1 MSQALRVLRPI
12 TITSA
17 MLTAHNVPEPATGA
31 DPDPAAYSAATT
43 YALAARCHVSSTHM
57 IYESVQAGNIA
68 HDPTTDTTNT
78 WWVAVGATNRWRMF
92 DQRNTSQTTRTGG
105 MDVSLTPGEV
115 YNGVALL
122 NMALVNSVQVTMV
135 EGGVTTV
142 YDTTTS
148 LQDPPTVGDYY
159 EYCFDP
165 ILQKDS
171 LILTDL
177 PSYGTA
183 VLRVQ
188 FSTGSP
194 TDVAAV
200 GVMTV
205 GQVKD
210 IGTGVQMGA
219 RVGIQD
225 YSVKQANAYGDY
237 TIVERAFA
245 KRASFEM
252 WVPRNKVDSV
262 QTLLA
267 GVRAVPCVWI
277 ASDFYQ
283 STVIFG
289 FYKDFDVTISY
300 YDYSVLTLSLEG
312 LT

>member
-1 MSQALRVLRPI
+1 MTQALRLLRPI

-17 MLTAHNVPEPATGA
+17 MLTAHNVPEPATG
-31 DPDPAAYSAATT
+31 DTPDPAAYSAATT
-43 YALAARCHVSSTHM
+43 YTLAARCHVASTHM

-68 HDPTTDTTNT
+68 HDPTTDTTQT
-78 WWVAVGATNRWRMF
+78 WWVVVGATNRWRMF

-105 MDVSLTPGEV
+105 MDVSAAPGEV
-115 YNGVALL
+115 YNGIALL

-165 ILQKDS
+165 ILQRDS

-183 VLRVQ
+183 VLRVK
-188 FSTGSP
+188 FFTGSP
-194 TDVAAV
+194 SDVASV

-205 GQVKD
+205 GRVKD
-210 IGTGVQMGA
+210 IGRGVHYGA
-219 RVGIQD
+219 KLGIQD
-225 YSVKQANAYGDY
+225 YSVKQVNAYGDY
-237 TIVERAFA
+237 TIVERAYS
-245 KRASFEM
+245 KRTSFEM
-252 WVPRNKVDSV
+252 WVPRAQVDSA

-267 GVRAVPCVWI
+267 SVRAVPCVWI
-277 ASDFYQ
+277 GSDYYK
-283 STVIFG
+283 STIVYG
-289 FYKDFDVTISY
+289 FFKDFETTIAY
-300 YDYSVLTLSLEG
+300 FDYSVLNISLEG